1 MTLFEEL
8 MKLYRKRLET
18 NPKAYEEIS
27 DILEEMRP
35 IHRADAIR
43 RGVSD
48 VDQSWRRWKG
58 SNFEGFVRCIVASS
72 IETQLPLKVIDG
84 SILSG
89 RTVDRELSR
98 VKRNL
103 LVDFGEHGSFLPDA
117 DIVVYSPADGA
128 VKAIIS
134 CKVTLRERVAQAG
147 YWKLRL
153 LADEVTEHI
162 KVLFATPDEDNAL
175 MSDRPNKS
183 KAIALHEL
191 DGTYVLRKGASEKP
205 HLKALCR
212 IVEELQECP

>member
-1 MTLFEEL
+1 MDLFEEL
-8 MKLYRKRLET
+8 MRLYRRRLET

-27 DILEEMRP
+27 DILEEMKP

-43 RGVSD
+43 RGVRD
-48 VDQSWRRWKG
+48 VEQSWRAWKG
-58 SNFEGFVRCIVASS
+58 NNYERFVREIVASS
-72 IETQLPLKVIDG
+72 IEARLPLRVIRG
-84 SILSG
+84 SILER
-89 RTVDRELSR
+89 RTLDKEFSR

-103 LVDFGEHGSFLPDA
+103 LVDFGGHGSFLPDA
-117 DIVVYSPADGA
+117 DIVVYSPEDGA

-134 CKVTLRERVAQAG
+134 CKITLRERVAQAG

-162 KVLFATPDEDNAL
+162 KVLFATPDEDNTL

-191 DGTYVLRKGASEKP
+191 DGTYVLQEGASEKP
-205 HLKALCR
+205 HLKALDE
-212 IVEELQECP
+212 IIEELQ